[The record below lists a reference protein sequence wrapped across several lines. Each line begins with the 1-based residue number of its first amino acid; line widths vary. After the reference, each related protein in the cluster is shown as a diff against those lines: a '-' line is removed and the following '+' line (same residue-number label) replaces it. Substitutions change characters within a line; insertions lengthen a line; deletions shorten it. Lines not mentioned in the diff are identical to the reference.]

1 MTEPRFELRPH
12 HGLCL
17 SFFRGKGYSED
28 FVENMTRIQG
38 ALAENP
44 LIRLTGNTDAICAA
58 CPNNQAGCCRTAEKA
73 ARYDREVLRRCGLRE
88 GTVLPYR
95 DFEALVRR
103 RILETGQREEICGG
117 CQWSGLCHWE
127 RGEA

>member
-1 MTEPRFELRPH
+1 MEHRVIDLRAH
-12 HGLCL
+12 HGMCL
-17 SFFRGKGYSED
+17 AFFQGKGYSGE
-28 FVENMTRIQG
+28 FVTNM
-38 ALAENP
+38 AEMKAVLEEKP
-44 LIRLTGNTDAICAA
+44 SVRLRAETDEICAA
-58 CPNNQAGCCRTAEKA
+58 CPNNLGGCCESGEKVI
-73 ARYDREVLRRCGLRE
+73 RYDREVLRRCGLRE

>member
-1 MTEPRFELRPH
+1 MEHRVIDLRAH
-12 HGLCL
+12 HGMCL
-17 SFFRGKGYSED
+17 AFFQGKGYSGE
-28 FVENMTRIQG
+28 FVTNM
-38 ALAENP
+38 AEMKAVLEENP
-44 LIRLTGNTDAICAA
+44 SVRLRAETDEICAA
-58 CPNNQAGCCRTAEKA
+58 CPNNLGGCCESGEKVI
-73 ARYDREVLRRCGLRE
+73 RYDREVLRRCGLRE

-95 DFEALVRR
+95 DCEALVRR